1 MGKYDDEEL
10 EMYGIKKKDPRKKT
24 LLIGGIVA
32 LAGIF
37 VGGVIGFIV
46 SRQFSMIKPEV
57 QLETGSFL
65 NRSMFFDEDVGFA
78 TILTDL
84 SKIDTNT
91 PGTYKIAISLY
102 GKRVVSILNIEDT
115 TPPTGSAIPQTIM
128 AGKAPDAEETV
139 KDLYDLSGTV
149 YVAYSGTPNVGK
161 GGDTTVP
168 VVLTDAYGNTNVVS
182 VPFTVLEDTT
192 APVISGAAD
201 LTMVA
206 GDPIALLKDITVTD
220 DYMENPVVEVE
231 AEGFD
236 SNTPGTYQVTYV
248 STDESGN
255 TARVPI
261 TITVETRPSDYVYPE
276 EVYERARQIYAQIID
291 RDDYTDIQIAMRIFK
306 WANENIKYVSSQTE
320 MHWTGAA
327 MTGFDQRRGE
337 CSIFYGACKAL
348 LDVAG
353 IENMR
358 VDGGHIWNLVKL
370 QGQWY
375 HCDACPLRTHKTY
388 WFMRTDSELDSR
400 FPFDGSALPA
410 RASTSV
416 QNRLDFTNLTIN

>member
-1 MGKYDDEEL
+1 MAKYEDEEL
-10 EMYGIKKKDPRKKT
+10 ELYGIKREKPRDKMILVSVICG
-24 LLIGGIVA
+24 LLGLFIGGA
-32 LAGIF
+32 
-37 VGGVIGFIV
+37 IGFIV
-46 SRQFSMIKPEV
+46 NKQFSQIKPEV
-57 QLETGSFL
+57 KLETGSFL
-65 NRSMFFDEDVGFA
+65 NRSMFFDADVGFA
-78 TILTDL
+78 KILTDID
-84 SKIDTNT
+84 KIDTKT
-91 PGTYKIAISLY
+91 PGTYNIAISLY
-102 GKRVVSILNIEDT
+102 GKRVVSVLSIEDT
-115 TPPTGSAIPQTIM
+115 TPPTGTAIPQEIM

-161 GGDTTVP
+161 GGDTIVP
-168 VVLTDAYGNTNVVS
+168 VVLTDAYGNTGIVS
-182 VPFTVLEDTT
+182 VPFTVHEDTT
-192 APVISGAAD
+192 PPVISGAVD

-206 GDPIALLKDITVTD
+206 GDPIVLLKDITVTD
-220 DYMENPVVEVE
+220 DYTENPTVEVE

-236 SNTPGTYQVTYV
+236 SNTAGTYQITYV

-261 TITVETRPSDYVYPE
+261 TVTVETRPSDYVYPE
-276 EVYERARQIYAQIID
+276 TVYERARQIYAQIID
-291 RDDYTDIQIAMRIFK
+291 RNDYTDVEIAMRIFK

-327 MTGFDQRRGE
+327 MQGFDQRRGE

-353 IENMR
+353 IENMQ
-358 VDGGHIWNLVKL
+358 VNGGHIWNLVKL

-388 WFMRTDSELDSR
+388 WFMRTDNELDRR
-400 FPFDGSALPA
+400 FPFDGSILPV